1 MRVVVGR
8 ATLACSALLA
18 CVLSSTAA
26 RADTASHERA
36 VALFDE
42 GGKLLESGHCDTAIP
57 KLRESLEAESSVGA
71 RLALAACFEATDPQ
85 NAWRI
90 LKEAASLAAT
100 NRDDRVVAIEARAST
115 LEKTLP
121 TFRVRVPTAL
131 VDEAQF
137 ELRVDGKPV
146 DKFYLRSGVFTAA
159 AGPHQLEA
167 TAPMRHWSAT
177 VVADVKA
184 PGQARV
190 AMEPDGCPPPRSD
203 AIAPPSEPVGSS
215 RRALGLT
222 IGGVGVAGL
231 ATGAVFGVLAL
242 NKRNDIQAA
251 CGGNIGSCTAP
262 SGSLD
267 LDKQSERTTATAS
280 TVAFIGGALALVGG
294 GVLYFTAP
302 SPTSR
307 TGQLRIGPQIGQK
320 DASVSVLGTW

>member
-1 MRVVVGR
+1 MRVAVGR
-8 ATLACSALLA
+8 AALVSSALLTF
-18 CVLSSTAA
+18 VLSSTDAQ
-26 RADTASHERA
+26 ADTASHERA

-100 NRDDRVVAIEARAST
+100 NRDDRVAAIETRAST

-121 TFRVRVPTAL
+121 TFRVSAPTAL
-131 VDEAQF
+131 VDEAAF
-137 ELRVDGKPV
+137 ELRIDGKAV
-146 DKFYLRSGVFTAA
+146 DKFYLRSGVFTAT
-159 AGPHQLEA
+159 AGAHQLEA

-190 AMEPDGCPPPRSD
+190 VMEPDGCPPRLELAAS
-203 AIAPPSEPVGSS
+203 PSEPVGSA

-222 IGGVGVAGL
+222 LGGVGVAGL

-242 NKRNDIQAA
+242 NKRNDIQTA

-267 LDKQSERTTATAS
+267 LDKASERTTATVS

-302 SPTSR
+302 SPGSR